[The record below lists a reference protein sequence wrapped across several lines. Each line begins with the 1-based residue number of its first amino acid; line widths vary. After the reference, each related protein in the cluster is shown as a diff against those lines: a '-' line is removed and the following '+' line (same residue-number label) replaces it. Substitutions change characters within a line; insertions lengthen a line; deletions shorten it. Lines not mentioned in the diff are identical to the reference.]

1 MHRFYINPDQI
12 MGDVITILGSDV
24 NHIKNVLRMK
34 QGDPMIICN
43 GQGKDCYCIIN
54 KVSDSEIIADIT
66 SIQDTGTELSGRIT
80 LFQGLP
86 KKDKMELIIQKAV
99 ELGVYEIIPVM
110 TARCVVRLEDKKKEE
125 KKLERWQAI
134 AESAAKQSGRGYI
147 PRILPVVS
155 YKDAVLK
162 ASGLDTAVIPY
173 ENASG
178 IQLTKDIIGSLQNGS
193 SIGILIGPEGG
204 FEESEIE
211 LARKNKIIPI
221 TLGRRI
227 LRTETAGFALLSMMM
242 LSLEE

>member
-1 MHRFYINPDQI
+1 MHRFYVNPDQI
-12 MGDVITILGSDV
+12 QGDVITILGSDV
-24 NHIKNVLRMK
+24 NHMKNVLRMK
-34 QGDPMIICN
+34 QGDSIIICN
-43 GQGKDCYCIIN
+43 GQGKDCYCII
-54 KVSDSEIIADIT
+54 KRVSDTEILAGIT
-66 SIQDTGTELSGRIT
+66 SIQDTGTELPARIT

-86 KKDKMELIIQKAV
+86 KKDKLELIIQKAV
-99 ELGVYEIIPVM
+99 ELGVSEIIPVM
-110 TARCVVRLEDKKKEE
+110 TARCVVKLEDKKKEE

-147 PRILPVVS
+147 PRVLPVLS
-155 YKDAVLK
+155 YKEAVIK
-162 ASGLDTAVIPY
+162 ASGMDTAVIPY

-178 IQLTKDIIGSLQNGS
+178 IQLTKDIIGGLQKDS

-211 LARKNKIIPI
+211 LASRNKIVPI
-221 TLGRRI
+221 TLGKRI